1 MLKGKAIMNV
11 LGTLMLLNGLFM
23 ASCLPVSWYT
33 GKSDFNA
40 LLLSSV
46 ISSNLGLLIWFLTR
60 KSNKDLG
67 RREGY
72 LIVTCGWLILAL
84 TGCLPFIFSG
94 VIESI
99 PSALFETIS
108 GYTTTGASILND
120 IEAVPQGILMWRSM
134 TQWIG
139 GMGIIVLTIAILP
152 MFGVGGMEMFMAE
165 APGPSG
171 TKLHP
176 RITDTAK
183 RLWAIYVLLTGV
195 EVICLKGA
203 GMTWLD
209 AFNHSFTTMS
219 TGGFSTKNLSI
230 AAFQSPAIEYIISIF
245 MLFGG
250 INFSIIYFMMKG
262 IYSRVISNGE
272 FKTYIALTLSF
283 TAIVGTILYITEYHD
298 VEQSFRLS
306 LFNVI
311 SILTTTGFATENYAG
326 WMPIIT
332 VFFVLLMFTG
342 GSAGSTAGGVKIV
355 RHIIILKNAYAEF
368 IRLLHPRAI
377 VPVRYNNS
385 AVGQNIVYNVLA
397 FFFLYILTFVF
408 GVLVISAFDHDLLT
422 CVGASIACLGNIGPG
437 IGGVDPTH
445 NFAFFSEGA
454 QLFLSFLMLLGR
466 LELFTV
472 IMIFLPAFWKKA

>member
-1 MLKGKAIMNV
+1 MNV

-33 GKSDFNA
+33 GKTDFNA

-60 KSNKDLG
+60 KGNKDLG

-84 TGCLPFIFSG
+84 TGCLPFLFSG

-108 GYTTTGASILND
+108 GYTTTGASILDD

-183 RLWAIYVLLTGV
+183 RLWAIYVLLTGI
-195 EVICLKGA
+195 EVVCLKGA

-245 MLFGG
+245 MIFGG

-272 FKTYIALTLSF
+272 FKTYIALTFAF
-283 TAIVGTILYITEYHD
+283 TAIIGTILYITEYQD
-298 VEQSFRLS
+298 IEQSFRLS
-306 LFNVI
+306 LFNVV

-332 VFFVLLMFTG
+332 ILFVLLMFTG

-377 VPVRYNNS
+377 VPVRYNDA